1 MLTNSDMTL
10 YHKVLDEKT
19 RLEKWKRYYIKNV
32 WWYGGKGANTQK
44 GYENANDV
52 QIRIPYE
59 TNDDLNIAVFNMGDI
74 VCKGNVEKPITS
86 QSDLNGEEYYNITA
100 INNNTFGN
108 NAHIHLG
115 GK

>member
-1 MLTNSDMTL
+1 MLVNSDMTL
-10 YHKVLDEKT
+10 YHKVLDTET
-19 RLEKWKRYYIKNV
+19 RLETWERYYIEKV
-32 WWYGGKGANTQK
+32 WWYGGKGANTQT

-52 QIRIPYE
+52 QIRIPYDMNE
-59 TNDDLNIAVFNMGDI
+59 NLNIANFNIGDI
-74 VCKGNVEKPITS
+74 VCKGNIEKTITS
-86 QSDLNGEEYYNITA
+86 QSELNGVEYYNITA

>member
-1 MLTNSDMTL
+1 MLVNSDMTL
-10 YHKVLDEKT
+10 YHKVLDTET
-19 RLEKWKRYYIKNV
+19 RLEKWERYYIEKV
-32 WWYGGKGANTQK
+32 WWYGGKGANTQT

-59 TNDDLNIAVFNMGDI
+59 MNENLNIANFNVGDI
-74 VCKGNVEKPITS
+74 VCKGNIEKTITS
-86 QSDLNGEEYYNITA
+86 QSELNGVEYYNITA

>member
-10 YHKVLDEKT
+10 YHKGLDEET
-19 RLEKWKRYYIKNV
+19 RLEKWERYYIEKV
-32 WWYGGKGANTQK
+32 WWYGGKGANTQM

-59 TNDDLNIAVFNMGDI
+59 NNENLNISNFKKGDI
-74 VCKGNVEKPITS
+74 VCKGNIEKTITS
-86 QSDLNGEEYYNITA
+86 QSELNGVEYYNITA

>member
-19 RLEKWKRYYIKNV
+19 RLEKWERHYIKNV
-32 WWYGGKGANTQK
+32 WWYGDKGANTQK

-52 QIRIPYE
+52 QVRIPYE
-59 TNDDLNIAVFNMGDI
+59 TNDNLNIAIFSIGDI
-74 VCKGNVEKPITS
+74 VCKGNVEKSITS

>member
-1 MLTNSDMTL
+1 MLVNSDMTL
-10 YHKVLDEKT
+10 YHKVLDTET
-19 RLEKWKRYYIKNV
+19 RLEKWERYYIEKV
-32 WWYGGKGANTQK
+32 WWYGGKGANTQT

-52 QIRIPYE
+52 QIRIPYDINE
-59 TNDDLNIAVFNMGDI
+59 NLNIANFNIGDI
-74 VCKGNVEKPITS
+74 VCKGNIEKTITS
-86 QSDLNGEEYYNITA
+86 QSELNGVEYYNITA

>member
-1 MLTNSDMTL
+1 MLVNSDMTL
-10 YHKVLDEKT
+10 YHKGFDEET
-19 RLEKWKRYYIKNV
+19 RLNKWIRHYYEKV
-32 WWYGGKGANTQK
+32 WWFGGKGANTQM

-59 TNDDLNIAVFNMGDI
+59 SNENLNIADFSIGDI
-74 VCKGNVEKPITS
+74 VCKGNIEKTITS
-86 QSDLNGEEYYNITA
+86 QSELNGVEYYNITA

>member
-1 MLTNSDMTL
+1 MVTNSDMTL
-10 YHKVLDEKT
+10 YHKVLDEET
-19 RLEKWKRYYIKNV
+19 RTEKWIRIYFNDI
-32 WWYGGKGANTQK
+32 WWFGGKGTSTQK

-59 TNDDLNIAVFNMGDI
+59 TNDNLNIDDFSIGDI
-74 VCKGNVEKPITS
+74 VCKGNTEKDIIK
-86 QSDLNGEEYYNITA
+86 QSDLEGKEFYNITA

-108 NAHIHLG
+108 DPHIHLG

>member
-1 MLTNSDMTL
+1 MLVNSDMTL
-10 YHKVLDEKT
+10 YHKVLDTET
-19 RLEKWKRYYIKNV
+19 RLEKWERYYIEKV

-59 TNDDLNIAVFNMGDI
+59 MNENLNIANFNVGDI
-74 VCKGNVEKPITS
+74 VCKGNIEKTITS
-86 QSDLNGEEYYNITA
+86 QSELNGVEYYNITA

>member
-10 YHKVLDEKT
+10 YHKGFDEET
-19 RLEKWKRYYIKNV
+19 RLEKWERYYIEKV
-32 WWYGGKGANTQK
+32 WWFGGKGANTQM

-59 TNDDLNIAVFNMGDI
+59 SNENLNIADFSIGDI
-74 VCKGNVEKPITS
+74 VCKGNIGKTITS
-86 QSDLNGEEYYNITA
+86 QSELNGVEFYNITA
-100 INNNTFGN
+100 ISNNTFGN
-108 NAHIHLG
+108 NQHIHLG

>member
-1 MLTNSDMTL
+1 MLVNSDMTL
-10 YHKVLDEKT
+10 YHKVHDTET
-19 RLEKWKRYYIKNV
+19 RLEKWERHYIKNV
-32 WWYGGKGANTQK
+32 WWYGGKGANTQM

-59 TNDDLNIAVFNMGDI
+59 TNENLNIAIFNVGDI
-74 VCKGNVEKPITS
+74 VCKGNIEKSITS
-86 QSDLNGEEYYNITA
+86 QSELNGVEYYNITA

-108 NAHIHLG
+108 NAHIHIG

>member
-1 MLTNSDMTL
+1 MITNSDMTL
-10 YHKVLDEKT
+10 YHKVLDTET
-19 RLEKWKRYYIKNV
+19 RLEKWERYYIEKV

-59 TNDDLNIAVFNMGDI
+59 SNENLNIANFSIGDI
-74 VCKGNVEKPITS
+74 VCKGNIEKTITS
-86 QSDLNGEEYYNITA
+86 QSELNGVEFYNITA
-100 INNNTFGN
+100 ISDNIFGSN
-108 NAHIHLG
+108 QHIHLG

>member
-10 YHKVLDEKT
+10 YHKVHDAET
-19 RLEKWKRYYIKNV
+19 RLEKWERYYIEKV

-59 TNDDLNIAVFNMGDI
+59 TNDNLNIAVFSIGDI
-74 VCKGNVEKPITS
+74 VCKGNIEKSITS

>member
-1 MLTNSDMTL
+1 MLANSDMTL
-10 YHKVLDEKT
+10 YHKVHDAET

-59 TNDDLNIAVFNMGDI
+59 MNENLNIANFNVGDI
-74 VCKGNVEKPITS
+74 VCKGNIEKTITN
-86 QSDLNGEEYYNITA
+86 QSELNGVEYYNITA

>member
-19 RLEKWKRYYIKNV
+19 RLEKWKRYYIENV

-59 TNDDLNIAVFNMGDI
+59 TNDNLNIAVFSIGDI
-74 VCKGNVEKPITS
+74 VCKGNIEKSITS

>member
-1 MLTNSDMTL
+1 MLVNSDMTL
-10 YHKVLDEKT
+10 YHKVLDTET
-19 RLEKWKRYYIKNV
+19 RLEKWERYYIEKV
-32 WWYGGKGANTQK
+32 WWYGGKGANTQT

-52 QIRIPYE
+52 QIRIPYDINE
-59 TNDDLNIAVFNMGDI
+59 NLNIDNFNIGDI
-74 VCKGNVEKPITS
+74 VCKGNIEKTITS
-86 QSDLNGEEYYNITA
+86 QSELNDVEFYNITA

>member
-1 MLTNSDMTL
+1 MLVNSDMTL
-10 YHKVLDEKT
+10 YHKVHDAET
-19 RLEKWKRYYIKNV
+19 RLEKWERYYIEKV

-59 TNDDLNIAVFNMGDI
+59 MNENLNIANFNVGDI
-74 VCKGNVEKPITS
+74 VCKGNIEKTITS
-86 QSDLNGEEYYNITA
+86 QSELNGVEYYNITA

>member
-1 MLTNSDMTL
+1 MIVNSDMTL
-10 YHKVLDEKT
+10 YHKVLDKET
-19 RLEKWKRYYIKNV
+19 RLEKWERYYIEKV
-32 WWYGGKGANTQK
+32 WWYGGKGANTQT

-59 TNDDLNIAVFNMGDI
+59 MNENLNIANFSIGDI
-74 VCKGNVEKPITS
+74 VCKGNIEKTITS
-86 QSDLNGEEYYNITA
+86 QSELNGEEYYNITA

-108 NAHIHLG
+108 NQHIHLG

>member
-1 MLTNSDMTL
+1 MLINSDMTL
-10 YHKVLDEKT
+10 YHKVHDAET
-19 RLEKWKRYYIKNV
+19 RLEKWERYYIEKV
-32 WWYGGKGANTQK
+32 WWYGGKGANTQT

-59 TNDDLNIAVFNMGDI
+59 SNEDSNIADFSIGDI
-74 VCKGNVEKPITS
+74 VCKGNIEKTITS
-86 QSDLNGEEYYNITA
+86 QSELNGVEYYNITA

>member
-1 MLTNSDMTL
+1 MLTNNDMTL
-10 YHKVLDEKT
+10 YHKVHDAET

-52 QIRIPYE
+52 QIRIPYDMNE
-59 TNDDLNIAVFNMGDI
+59 NLNIANFNVGDI
-74 VCKGNVEKPITS
+74 VCKGNIKKTITS
-86 QSDLNGEEYYNITA
+86 QSELNGVEYYNITA

>member
-1 MLTNSDMTL
+1 MLINSEMTL
-10 YHKVLDEKT
+10 YHKGFDEET
-19 RLEKWKRYYIKNV
+19 RLNKWIRHYYEKA
-32 WWYGGKGANTQK
+32 WWFGGKGASTQK

-59 TNDDLNIAVFNMGDI
+59 SNENLNITDFSIGDI
-74 VCKGNVEKPITS
+74 VCKGNIEKTITS
-86 QSDLNGEEYYNITA
+86 QSELNGVEYYNITA
-100 INNNTFGN
+100 INNNTFGK

>member
-10 YHKVLDEKT
+10 YHKVLDTET
-19 RLEKWKRYYIKNV
+19 RLEKWERYYIEKV
-32 WWYGGKGANTQK
+32 WWYGGKGANTQT

-59 TNDDLNIAVFNMGDI
+59 MNENLNIADFSIGDI
-74 VCKGNVEKPITS
+74 VCKGNIEKTITS
-86 QSDLNGEEYYNITA
+86 QSELNGVEFYNITA
-100 INNNTFGN
+100 INNNTFGK